1 MVDYSPWG
9 HRVRQLSTHAH
20 THIYYIFKFHLSVD
34 RYSDYFLLLA
44 VVDNAAGNLNV
55 QISVQIATFSHLG
68 ISPEMKLLNHGNSMF
83 NFFRNPHT
91 IELKS

>member
-34 RYSDYFLLLA
+34 RYSNYFLLLA
-44 VVDNAAGNLNV
+44 VVDLGCFHVLAIVNSAAMNIGVHVSFSNLV
-55 QISVQIATFSHLG
+55 SLG
-68 ISPEMKLLNHGNSMF
+68 YKGSAFELSM
-83 NFFRNPHT
+83 N
-91 IELKS
+91 